1 MKKKSVN
8 LVTAVG
14 VLVILSGAY
23 VGIKAYVA
31 KQEEKETAE
40 SEESESAEIV
50 SISAD
55 DIKSIKFLIDKQEV
69 VFEKDGDSWVKADE
83 SAFPVSQDKVDA
95 LVASLESITATR
107 TLEDVEDAS
116 EYELDQPENTITVT
130 TTDGDTTVIQ
140 IGMENSSTNQEYID
154 LNNDPSTVYVVGSS
168 TFQSFE
174 GELYDFAES
183 GTFPAVDS
191 STVNRISVDGKESSY
206 TVKKDENNMWTVAGS
221 DGKEEKADSAKA
233 TSLASALSGMAYASF
248 VNYDC
253 ADSDLSKYGLDKPYS
268 TITVDYQEE
277 IQDSSNEED
286 SAKDD
291 AESVTEASDDGKET
305 LEEVENTDSSAVS
318 ETSGESEDEEATED
332 ADTTKVAT
340 EMVDRQ
346 LVIYIGDQASDG
358 GRYVRI
364 DGSNEIYTIS
374 EDSLD
379 SFIGK
384 TNEDFWDMTVSYLSV
399 NNLEKLSVNYK
410 DNDYTIDVSR
420 ETSEDE
426 GETDEDDSSSSTVT
440 VTLSYSLDG
449 NEIDSTT
456 FTTYYNKLINMTAQK
471 RLTDEYKSNADP
483 EMTAELTDVDGNVE
497 TVQYYSYDTN
507 YYAAVVGEKIYLVNK
522 MSVKEMFTAFDNV
535 IGNEEKDTAE
545 NIDSA
550 EITTESEEKK
560 TWRITFYFL
569 FLGIADAKD

>member
-23 VGIKAYVA
+23 AGIKDYVA

-95 LVASLESITATR
+95 LAASLESITAAR
-107 TLEDVEDAS
+107 TLEDVEDVS

-154 LNNDPSTVYVVGSS
+154 LNNDPSTVYVVESS

-174 GELYDFAES
+174 GELYDFAKS

-253 ADSDLSKYGLDKPYS
+253 AESDLSKYGLDKPYS

-277 IQDSSNEED
+277 IQDSSDKED

-305 LEEVENTDSSAVS
+305 LEEVENTDNSAVS
-318 ETSGESEDEEATED
+318 EASGEFEDEETAEGV
-332 ADTTKVAT
+332 DTTKITT

-358 GRYVRI
+358 GRYVRVG
-364 DGSNEIYTIS
+364 DSNEIYTIS

-410 DNDYTIDVSR
+410 DNDYTIIVSR

-426 GETDEDDSSSSTVT
+426 GETDEDDSSSSAVT

-483 EMTAELTDVDGNVE
+483 EMTAEFTDVDGNVE

-535 IGNEEKDTAE
+535 IGNEEMDTVE
-545 NIDSA
+545 NTDSA
-550 EITTESEEKK
+550 AITTEGEE
-560 TWRITFYFL
+560 
-569 FLGIADAKD
+569 

>member
-23 VGIKAYVA
+23 AGVKAYVA
-31 KQEEKETAE
+31 KQEEKQAAE

-95 LVASLESITATR
+95 LAASLESITAAR
-107 TLEDVEDAS
+107 TLEDVEDVS

-154 LNNDPSTVYVVGSS
+154 LNNDTSTVYVVGSS

-221 DGKEEKADSAKA
+221 DGEEEKADSAKA

-268 TITVDYQEE
+268 MITVDYQEE
-277 IQDSSNEED
+277 IQDSSDEED

-291 AESVTEASDDGKET
+291 AESVTEASDNGKET
-305 LEEVENTDSSAVS
+305 LEEVENTDSAAVS
-318 ETSGESEDEEATED
+318 EASGESEDEETTED
-332 ADTTKVAT
+332 VDTTKVTT

-358 GRYVRI
+358 GRYVRVG
-364 DGSNEIYTIS
+364 DSNEIYTIS

-410 DNDYTIDVSR
+410 DNDYTIIVSR

-426 GETDEDDSSSSTVT
+426 GETDEDDSSSSAITA
-440 VTLSYSLDG
+440 TLSYSLDG

-483 EMTAELTDVDGNVE
+483 EMTAEFTDVDGNVE

-535 IGNEEKDTAE
+535 IGNEGKDTAE
-545 NIDSA
+545 NTDSA
-550 EITTESEEKK
+550 EITTESEE
-560 TWRITFYFL
+560 
-569 FLGIADAKD
+569 

>member
-23 VGIKAYVA
+23 AGVKAYVA
-31 KQEEKETAE
+31 KQEEKQAAE

-95 LVASLESITATR
+95 LAASLESITAAR
-107 TLEDVEDAS
+107 TLEDVEDVS

-154 LNNDPSTVYVVGSS
+154 LNNDTSTVYVVGSS

-174 GELYDFAES
+174 GELYDFAKS
-183 GTFPAVDS
+183 GTFPVVDS

-221 DGKEEKADSAKA
+221 DGEEEKADSAKA

-268 TITVDYQEE
+268 MITVDYQEE
-277 IQDSSNEED
+277 IQDSSDEED

-291 AESVTEASDDGKET
+291 AESVTEASDNGKET
-305 LEEVENTDSSAVS
+305 LEEVENTDSAAVS
-318 ETSGESEDEEATED
+318 EASGESEDEETTED
-332 ADTTKVAT
+332 VDTTKVTT

-358 GRYVRI
+358 GRYVRVG
-364 DGSNEIYTIS
+364 DSNEIYTIS

-399 NNLEKLSVNYK
+399 NNQEKLSVNYK
-410 DNDYTIDVSR
+410 DNDYTIIVSR

-426 GETDEDDSSSSTVT
+426 GETDEDDSSSSAITA
-440 VTLSYSLDG
+440 TLSYSLDG

-483 EMTAELTDVDGNVE
+483 EMTAEFTDVDGNVE

-522 MSVKEMFTAFDNV
+522 MSVKEMFAAFDNV
-535 IGNEEKDTAE
+535 IGNEEMDTVE
-545 NIDSA
+545 NTDSA
-550 EITTESEEKK
+550 EITTESEE
-560 TWRITFYFL
+560 
-569 FLGIADAKD
+569 

>member
-23 VGIKAYVA
+23 AGIKAYVA

-95 LVASLESITATR
+95 LAASLESITAAR
-107 TLEDVEDAS
+107 TLEDVEDVS

-154 LNNDPSTVYVVGSS
+154 LNNDPSTVYVVESS

-174 GELYDFAES
+174 GELYDFAKS

-253 ADSDLSKYGLDKPYS
+253 AESDLSKYGLDKPYS

-277 IQDSSNEED
+277 IQDSSDKED

-305 LEEVENTDSSAVS
+305 LEEVENTDNSAVS
-318 ETSGESEDEEATED
+318 EASGEFEDEETAEGV
-332 ADTTKVAT
+332 DTTKINT

-358 GRYVRI
+358 GRYVRVG
-364 DGSNEIYTIS
+364 DSNEIYTIS

-410 DNDYTIDVSR
+410 DNDYTIIVSR

-426 GETDEDDSSSSTVT
+426 GETDEDDSSSSAVT
-440 VTLSYSLDG
+440 ATLSYSLDG

-483 EMTAELTDVDGNVE
+483 EMTAEFTDVDGNVE
-497 TVQYYSYDTN
+497 IVQYYSYDTN

-535 IGNEEKDTAE
+535 IGNEEMDTVE
-545 NIDSA
+545 NTDSA
-550 EITTESEEKK
+550 AITTEGEE
-560 TWRITFYFL
+560 
-569 FLGIADAKD
+569 

>member
-23 VGIKAYVA
+23 AGIKDYVA

-95 LVASLESITATR
+95 LAASLESITAAR
-107 TLEDVEDAS
+107 TLEDVEDVS

-154 LNNDPSTVYVVGSS
+154 LNNDPSTVYVVESS

-174 GELYDFAES
+174 GELYDFAKS

-253 ADSDLSKYGLDKPYS
+253 AESDLSKYGLDKPYS

-277 IQDSSNEED
+277 IQDSSDKED

-305 LEEVENTDSSAVS
+305 LEEVENTDNSAVS
-318 ETSGESEDEEATED
+318 EASGEFEDEETAEGV
-332 ADTTKVAT
+332 DTTKITT

-358 GRYVRI
+358 GRYVRVG
-364 DGSNEIYTIS
+364 DSNEIYTIS

-410 DNDYTIDVSR
+410 DNDYTIIVSR

-426 GETDEDDSSSSTVT
+426 GETDEDDSSSSAVT

-483 EMTAELTDVDGNVE
+483 EMTAEFTDVDGNVE

-535 IGNEEKDTAE
+535 IGNEEMDTVE
-545 NIDSA
+545 NADSA
-550 EITTESEEKK
+550 AITTEGEE
-560 TWRITFYFL
+560 
-569 FLGIADAKD
+569 

>member
-23 VGIKAYVA
+23 AGVKAYVA
-31 KQEEKETAE
+31 KQEEKQAAE

-95 LVASLESITATR
+95 LAASLESITAAR
-107 TLEDVEDAS
+107 TLEDVEDVS

-206 TVKKDENNMWTVAGS
+206 TVKKDENNMWTVSGS
-221 DGKEEKADSAKA
+221 DGEEEKADSAKA

-268 TITVDYQEE
+268 MITVDYQEE
-277 IQDSSNEED
+277 IQDSSDEED

-291 AESVTEASDDGKET
+291 AESVTEASDNGKET
-305 LEEVENTDSSAVS
+305 LEEVGNTDSAAVS
-318 ETSGESEDEEATED
+318 EASGESEDEETTED
-332 ADTTKVAT
+332 VDTTKVTT

-358 GRYVRI
+358 GRYVRVG
-364 DGSNEIYTIS
+364 DSNEIYTIS

-410 DNDYTIDVSR
+410 DNDYTIIVSR

-426 GETDEDDSSSSTVT
+426 GETDEDDSSSSAVT
-440 VTLSYSLDG
+440 ATLSYSLDG

-456 FTTYYNKLINMTAQK
+456 FTTYYNKFINMTAQK

-483 EMTAELTDVDGNVE
+483 EMTAEFTDVDGNVE

-522 MSVKEMFTAFDNV
+522 MSVKEMFAAFDNV
-535 IGNEEKDTAE
+535 IGNEEMDTVE
-545 NIDSA
+545 NTDSA
-550 EITTESEEKK
+550 EITTESEE
-560 TWRITFYFL
+560 
-569 FLGIADAKD
+569 

>member
-83 SAFPVSQDKVDA
+83 SAFPVSQDKVDVLA
-95 LVASLESITATR
+95 ASLESITATR

-318 ETSGESEDEEATED
+318 ETSGDSEDEEATED
-332 ADTTKVAT
+332 ADTTKIAT

-410 DNDYTIDVSR
+410 DNDYTINVSR

-550 EITTESEEKK
+550 EITTESEE
-560 TWRITFYFL
+560 
-569 FLGIADAKD
+569 

>member
-23 VGIKAYVA
+23 AGIKAYVA

-95 LVASLESITATR
+95 LAASLESITAAR
-107 TLEDVEDAS
+107 TLEDVEDVS

-154 LNNDPSTVYVVGSS
+154 LNNDPSTVYVVESS
-168 TFQSFE
+168 KFQSFE
-174 GELYDFAES
+174 GELYDFAKS

-233 TSLASALSGMAYASF
+233 TSLASTLSGMAYASF

-253 ADSDLSKYGLDKPYS
+253 AESDLSKYGLDKPYS

-277 IQDSSNEED
+277 IQDSSDKED

-291 AESVTEASDDGKET
+291 AESITEASDDGKET
-305 LEEVENTDSSAVS
+305 AEGV
-318 ETSGESEDEEATED
+318 
-332 ADTTKVAT
+332 DTTKITT

-346 LVIYIGDQASDG
+346 IVIYIGDQASDG
-358 GRYVRI
+358 GRYVRVG
-364 DGSNEIYTIS
+364 DSNEIYTIS

-410 DNDYTIDVSR
+410 DNDYTIIVSR

-426 GETDEDDSSSSTVT
+426 GETDEDDSSSSAVT

-483 EMTAELTDVDGNVE
+483 EMTAEFTDVDGNIE

-535 IGNEEKDTAE
+535 IGNEKMDTVE
-545 NIDSA
+545 NTDSA
-550 EITTESEEKK
+550 AITTESEE
-560 TWRITFYFL
+560 
-569 FLGIADAKD
+569 

>member
-1 MKKKSVN
+1 MRRANQQK
-8 LVTAVG
+8 LFQF
-14 VLVILSGAY
+14 LP
-23 VGIKAYVA
+23 
-31 KQEEKETAE
+31 
-40 SEESESAEIV
+40 
-50 SISAD
+50 D

-95 LVASLESITATR
+95 LAASLESITAAR
-107 TLEDVEDAS
+107 TLEDVEDVS

-154 LNNDPSTVYVVGSS
+154 LNNDPSTVYVVESS

-174 GELYDFAES
+174 GELYDFAKS

-253 ADSDLSKYGLDKPYS
+253 AESDLSKYGLDKPYS

-277 IQDSSNEED
+277 IQDSSDKED

-305 LEEVENTDSSAVS
+305 LEEVENTDNSAVS
-318 ETSGESEDEEATED
+318 EASGEFEDEETAEGV
-332 ADTTKVAT
+332 DTTKITT

-358 GRYVRI
+358 GRYVRVG
-364 DGSNEIYTIS
+364 DSNEIYTIS
-374 EDSLD
+374 DIL
-379 SFIGK
+379 
-384 TNEDFWDMTVSYLSV
+384 
-399 NNLEKLSVNYK
+399 
-410 DNDYTIDVSR
+410 
-420 ETSEDE
+420 
-426 GETDEDDSSSSTVT
+426 
-440 VTLSYSLDG
+440 
-449 NEIDSTT
+449 
-456 FTTYYNKLINMTAQK
+456 
-471 RLTDEYKSNADP
+471 
-483 EMTAELTDVDGNVE
+483 
-497 TVQYYSYDTN
+497 
-507 YYAAVVGEKIYLVNK
+507 
-522 MSVKEMFTAFDNV
+522 
-535 IGNEEKDTAE
+535 
-545 NIDSA
+545 
-550 EITTESEEKK
+550 
-560 TWRITFYFL
+560 L
-569 FLGIADAKD
+569 FLYRKNK

>member
-23 VGIKAYVA
+23 AGVKAYVA
-31 KQEEKETAE
+31 KQEEKEAAE

-69 VFEKDGDSWVKADE
+69 VFEKDGDSWVKSDE

-95 LVASLESITATR
+95 LASSLESITAER

-154 LNNDPSTVYVVGSS
+154 LNNDTSTVYVVGSS

-174 GELYDFAES
+174 GGLYDFAES

-191 STVNRISVDGKESSY
+191 STVSKISVDGKESSY
-206 TVKKDENNMWTVAGS
+206 TVEKDDNNMWTVTGS
-221 DGKEEKADSAKA
+221 DGEAEKADSAKA

-253 ADSDLSKYGLDKPYS
+253 ADSDLSKYGLDKPYG

-277 IQDSSNEED
+277 VQVESNNEEN
-286 SAKDD
+286 D
-291 AESVTEASDDGKET
+291 AENDTESVTEASENGEEA
-305 LEEVENTDSSAVS
+305 LEEDNENVDGTDDSV
-318 ETSGESEDEEATED
+318 TSGESEDLETAED
-332 ADTTKVAT
+332 ADATEPAT

-358 GRYVRI
+358 GRYVRV
-364 DGSNEIYTIS
+364 DNSNEIYTIS

-410 DNDYTIDVSR
+410 DNDYTINVSR
-420 ETSEDE
+420 ETSEDDS
-426 GETDEDDSSSSTVT
+426 ETDEDDSSSSSSTAT

-471 RLTDEYKSNADP
+471 RLTEEYKSNADP
-483 EMTAELTDVDGNVE
+483 EMTAEFTDVDGNVE
-497 TVQYYSYDTN
+497 TIQYYSYDTN
-507 YYAAVVGEKIYLVNK
+507 YYAAVVGEKVYLVNK
-522 MSVKEMFTAFDNV
+522 MSVKEMFAAFDNV
-535 IGNEEKDTAE
+535 IGNESEETTKTA
-545 NIDSA
+545 DSDQG
-550 EITTESEEKK
+550 TESVEEN
-560 TWRITFYFL
+560 
-569 FLGIADAKD
+569 

>member
-23 VGIKAYVA
+23 AGIKAYVA

-95 LVASLESITATR
+95 LAASLESITAAR
-107 TLEDVEDAS
+107 TLEDVEDVS

-154 LNNDPSTVYVVGSS
+154 LNNDPSTVYVVESS
-168 TFQSFE
+168 KFQSFE
-174 GELYDFAES
+174 GELYDFAKS

-233 TSLASALSGMAYASF
+233 TSLASTLSGMAYASF

-253 ADSDLSKYGLDKPYS
+253 AESDLSKYGLDKPYS

-277 IQDSSNEED
+277 IQDSSDKED

-291 AESVTEASDDGKET
+291 AESITEASDDGKET

-318 ETSGESEDEEATED
+318 ETSGESEDEETTED

-384 TNEDFWDMTVSYLSV
+384 TDEDFWDMTVSYLSV

-410 DNDYTIDVSR
+410 DNDYTINVSR

-483 EMTAELTDVDGNVE
+483 EMTAEFTDVEGNVE

-535 IGNEEKDTAE
+535 IGNEEMDTVE
-545 NIDSA
+545 NTDSA
-550 EITTESEEKK
+550 AITTESEE
-560 TWRITFYFL
+560 
-569 FLGIADAKD
+569 

>member
-23 VGIKAYVA
+23 AGIKAYVA

-95 LVASLESITATR
+95 LAASLESITAAR
-107 TLEDVEDAS
+107 TLEDVEDVS

-154 LNNDPSTVYVVGSS
+154 LNNDPSTVYVVESS

-174 GELYDFAES
+174 GELYDFAKS

-253 ADSDLSKYGLDKPYS
+253 AESDLSKYGLDKPYS

-277 IQDSSNEED
+277 IQDSSDKED

-305 LEEVENTDSSAVS
+305 LEEVENTDNSAVS
-318 ETSGESEDEEATED
+318 EASGEFEDEETAEGV
-332 ADTTKVAT
+332 DTTKITT

-358 GRYVRI
+358 GRYVRVG
-364 DGSNEIYTIS
+364 DSNEIYTIS

-410 DNDYTIDVSR
+410 DNDYTIIVSR

-426 GETDEDDSSSSTVT
+426 GETDEDDSSSSAVT

-483 EMTAELTDVDGNVE
+483 EMTAEFTDVDGNVE

-535 IGNEEKDTAE
+535 IGNEEMDTVE
-545 NIDSA
+545 NTDSA
-550 EITTESEEKK
+550 AITTEGEE
-560 TWRITFYFL
+560 
-569 FLGIADAKD
+569 

>member
-291 AESVTEASDDGKET
+291 TESVTEASDDGKET

-550 EITTESEEKK
+550 EITTESEE
-560 TWRITFYFL
+560 
-569 FLGIADAKD
+569 

>member
-23 VGIKAYVA
+23 AGVKAYVA
-31 KQEEKETAE
+31 KQEEKQAAE

-95 LVASLESITATR
+95 LAASLESITAAR
-107 TLEDVEDAS
+107 TLEDVEDVS

-154 LNNDPSTVYVVGSS
+154 LNNDPSTVYVVESS

-174 GELYDFAES
+174 GELYDFAKS
-183 GTFPAVDS
+183 GTFPVVDS

-221 DGKEEKADSAKA
+221 DGEEEKADSAKA

-268 TITVDYQEE
+268 MITVDYQEE
-277 IQDSSNEED
+277 IQDSSDEED

-291 AESVTEASDDGKET
+291 AESVTEASDNGKET
-305 LEEVENTDSSAVS
+305 LEEVENTDSAAVS
-318 ETSGESEDEEATED
+318 EASGESEDEETTED
-332 ADTTKVAT
+332 VDTTKVTT

-358 GRYVRI
+358 GRYVRVG
-364 DGSNEIYTIS
+364 DSNEIYTIS

-410 DNDYTIDVSR
+410 DNDYTIIVSR

-426 GETDEDDSSSSTVT
+426 GETDEDDSASSAITA
-440 VTLSYSLDG
+440 TLSYSLDG

-483 EMTAELTDVDGNVE
+483 EMTAEFTDVDGNVE

-522 MSVKEMFTAFDNV
+522 MSVKEMFAAFDNV
-535 IGNEEKDTAE
+535 IGNEEMDTVE
-545 NIDSA
+545 NTDSA
-550 EITTESEEKK
+550 EITTESEE
-560 TWRITFYFL
+560 
-569 FLGIADAKD
+569 

>member
-318 ETSGESEDEEATED
+318 ETSGDSEDEEATED

-550 EITTESEEKK
+550 AITTESEE
-560 TWRITFYFL
+560 
-569 FLGIADAKD
+569 

>member
-23 VGIKAYVA
+23 AGIKAYVA

-95 LVASLESITATR
+95 LAASLESITAAR
-107 TLEDVEDAS
+107 TLEDVEDVS

-154 LNNDPSTVYVVGSS
+154 LNNDPSTVYVVESS

-174 GELYDFAES
+174 GELYDFAKS

-253 ADSDLSKYGLDKPYS
+253 AESDLSKYGLDKPYS

-277 IQDSSNEED
+277 IQDSSDKED

-318 ETSGESEDEEATED
+318 ETSGESEDEETTED

-410 DNDYTIDVSR
+410 DNDYTINVSR

-483 EMTAELTDVDGNVE
+483 EMTAEFTDVDGNVE

-535 IGNEEKDTAE
+535 IGNEGKDTAE
-545 NIDSA
+545 NTDSA
-550 EITTESEEKK
+550 EITTKSEE
-560 TWRITFYFL
+560 
-569 FLGIADAKD
+569 

>member
-95 LVASLESITATR
+95 LAASLESITAAR

-140 IGMENSSTNQEYID
+140 IGMENFSTNQEYID

-318 ETSGESEDEEATED
+318 ETSGDSEDEEATED
-332 ADTTKVAT
+332 ADTTKIAT

-410 DNDYTIDVSR
+410 DNDYTINVSR

-550 EITTESEEKK
+550 EITTESEE
-560 TWRITFYFL
+560 
-569 FLGIADAKD
+569 

>member
-23 VGIKAYVA
+23 AGIKAYVA

-95 LVASLESITATR
+95 LAASLESITAAR
-107 TLEDVEDAS
+107 TLEDVEDVS

-154 LNNDPSTVYVVGSS
+154 LNNDSSTVYVVESS

-174 GELYDFAES
+174 GELYDFAKS

-253 ADSDLSKYGLDKPYS
+253 AESDLSKYGLDKPYS

-277 IQDSSNEED
+277 IQDSSDKED

-305 LEEVENTDSSAVS
+305 LEEVENTDNSAVS
-318 ETSGESEDEEATED
+318 EASGEFEDEETAEGVG
-332 ADTTKVAT
+332 TTKINT

-358 GRYVRI
+358 GRYVRVG
-364 DGSNEIYTIS
+364 DSNEIYTIS

-410 DNDYTIDVSR
+410 DNDYTIIVSR

-426 GETDEDDSSSSTVT
+426 GETDEDDSSSSAVT

-471 RLTDEYKSNADP
+471 RLTDEHKSNADP
-483 EMTAELTDVDGNVE
+483 EMTAEFTDVDGNVE

-535 IGNEEKDTAE
+535 IGNEEMDTVE
-545 NIDSA
+545 NTDSA
-550 EITTESEEKK
+550 AITTEGEE
-560 TWRITFYFL
+560 
-569 FLGIADAKD
+569 

>member
-23 VGIKAYVA
+23 AGVKAYVA
-31 KQEEKETAE
+31 KQEEKQAAE

-95 LVASLESITATR
+95 LAASLESITAAR
-107 TLEDVEDAS
+107 TLEDVEDVS

-154 LNNDPSTVYVVGSS
+154 LNNDTSTVYVVGSS

-221 DGKEEKADSAKA
+221 DGEEEKADSAKA

-268 TITVDYQEE
+268 MITVDYQEE
-277 IQDSSNEED
+277 IQDSSDEED

-291 AESVTEASDDGKET
+291 AESVTEASDNGKET
-305 LEEVENTDSSAVS
+305 LEEVENTDSAAVS
-318 ETSGESEDEEATED
+318 EASGESEDEETTED
-332 ADTTKVAT
+332 VDTTKVTT

-358 GRYVRI
+358 GRYVRVG
-364 DGSNEIYTIS
+364 DSNEIYTIS

-410 DNDYTIDVSR
+410 DNDYTIIVSR

-426 GETDEDDSSSSTVT
+426 GETDEDDSSSSAITA
-440 VTLSYSLDG
+440 TLSYSLDG

-483 EMTAELTDVDGNVE
+483 EMTAEFTDVDGNVE

-522 MSVKEMFTAFDNV
+522 MSVKEMFAAFDNV
-535 IGNEEKDTAE
+535 IGNEEMDTVE
-545 NIDSA
+545 NTDSA
-550 EITTESEEKK
+550 EITTESEE
-560 TWRITFYFL
+560 
-569 FLGIADAKD
+569 

>member
-23 VGIKAYVA
+23 AGIKAYVA

-95 LVASLESITATR
+95 LAASLESITAAR
-107 TLEDVEDAS
+107 TLEDVEDVS

-154 LNNDPSTVYVVGSS
+154 LNNDPSTVYVVESS

-174 GELYDFAES
+174 GELYDFAKS

-233 TSLASALSGMAYASF
+233 TSLTSALSGMAYASF

-253 ADSDLSKYGLDKPYS
+253 AESDLSKYGLDKPYS

-277 IQDSSNEED
+277 IQDSSDKED

-291 AESVTEASDDGKET
+291 AESVTEASDDGKKT
-305 LEEVENTDSSAVS
+305 LEEVENTDNSAVS
-318 ETSGESEDEEATED
+318 EASGEFEDEETAEGV
-332 ADTTKVAT
+332 DTTKINT

-358 GRYVRI
+358 GRYVRVG
-364 DGSNEIYTIS
+364 DSNEIYTIS

-410 DNDYTIDVSR
+410 DNDYTIIVSR

-426 GETDEDDSSSSTVT
+426 GETDEDDSSSSAVT

-483 EMTAELTDVDGNVE
+483 EMTAEFTDVDGNVE

-535 IGNEEKDTAE
+535 IGNEKMDTVE
-545 NIDSA
+545 NTDSA
-550 EITTESEEKK
+550 AITTEGEE
-560 TWRITFYFL
+560 
-569 FLGIADAKD
+569 

>member
-83 SAFPVSQDKVDA
+83 NAFPVSQDKVDA
-95 LVASLESITATR
+95 LAASLESITATR
-107 TLEDVEDAS
+107 TLEDVEDVS

-154 LNNDPSTVYVVGSS
+154 LNNDSSTVYVVESS
-168 TFQSFE
+168 IFQSFE

-277 IQDSSNEED
+277 TQDSSDEED
-286 SAKDD
+286 STKDD
-291 AESVTEASDDGKET
+291 VESVTEASDDGKET

-318 ETSGESEDEEATED
+318 ETSGESEDEETTED

-410 DNDYTIDVSR
+410 DNDYTINVSR

-471 RLTDEYKSNADP
+471 RLTDEYKSNAGP
-483 EMTAELTDVDGNVE
+483 EMTAEFTDVDGNVE

-535 IGNEEKDTAE
+535 IGNEGKDTAE
-545 NIDSA
+545 NTDSA
-550 EITTESEEKK
+550 EITTESEE
-560 TWRITFYFL
+560 
-569 FLGIADAKD
+569 

>member
-116 EYELDQPENTITVT
+116 EYELGQPENTITVT

-550 EITTESEEKK
+550 EITTESEE
-560 TWRITFYFL
+560 
-569 FLGIADAKD
+569 

>member
-23 VGIKAYVA
+23 AGIKAYVA

-95 LVASLESITATR
+95 LAASLESITAAR
-107 TLEDVEDAS
+107 TLKDVEDVS

-154 LNNDPSTVYVVGSS
+154 LNNDPSTVYVVESS
-168 TFQSFE
+168 KFQSFE
-174 GELYDFAES
+174 GELYDFAKS

-233 TSLASALSGMAYASF
+233 TSLASTLSGMAYASF

-253 ADSDLSKYGLDKPYS
+253 AESDLSKYGLDKPYS

-277 IQDSSNEED
+277 IQDSSDKED

-291 AESVTEASDDGKET
+291 AESITEASDDGKET
-305 LEEVENTDSSAVS
+305 LEEVENTDNSAVS
-318 ETSGESEDEEATED
+318 EASGEFEDEETAEGV
-332 ADTTKVAT
+332 DTTKITT

-358 GRYVRI
+358 GRYVRVG
-364 DGSNEIYTIS
+364 DTNEIYTIS

-410 DNDYTIDVSR
+410 DNDYTIIVSR

-426 GETDEDDSSSSTVT
+426 GETDEDDSSSSAVT

-483 EMTAELTDVDGNVE
+483 EMTAEFTDVDGNVE

-535 IGNEEKDTAE
+535 IGNEEMDTVE
-545 NIDSA
+545 NTDSA
-550 EITTESEEKK
+550 AITTESEE
-560 TWRITFYFL
+560 
-569 FLGIADAKD
+569 